1 MTLKLTIEIGE
12 SDLKHF
18 RKAMRKARQ
27 SVRSADDDQII
38 RAADDVFQQLNKSR
52 LPAFVAQRLS
62 KLEGMVH
69 MVQDEDWSLPE
80 KEKGRIMAALAYFCD
95 PEDLI
100 PDDVPGL
107 GFLDDAIMVELLL
120 EELKHEN
127 EAYADF
133 QDFRDSYCKRYK
145 NDLDNA
151 NREQRLLKKRAQLHA
166 RMRRR
171 KQRDR
176 ERAKQ
181 SSQPAPL
188 W

>member
-1 MTLKLTIEIGE
+1 MTIKLTIEIGE

-18 RKAMRKARQ
+18 RRAMRKAKQ

-38 RAADDVFQQLNKSR
+38 RAADEIFQQLNKSR
-52 LPAFVAQRLS
+52 LPGFVKHRLS
-62 KLEGMVH
+62 RLQDMVL

-80 KEKGRIMAALAYFCD
+80 KEKNRVMAALAYFCD

-100 PDDVPGL
+100 PDDIPAL
-107 GFLDDAIMVELLL
+107 GFLDDAIMVELVLQ
-120 EELKHEN
+120 ELRHEN
-127 EAYADF
+127 EAYTDF
-133 QDFRDSYCKRYK
+133 REFRDSYHKRYK
-145 NDLDNA
+145 GSRDKA
-151 NREQRLLKKRAQLHA
+151 SREERLAKKRAQLHA

-176 ERAKQ
+176 EGAQR
-181 SSQPAPL
+181 SSQPSPL